1 MEYNFFAT
9 VARMKYIE
17 RWALMRNTYPETL
30 SEHSLEVSMLA
41 HALCV
46 IGNVRYGKHLD
57 ADKAAVIGLYH
68 DASEIITGDMPT
80 PIKYYNNRMKDLFH
94 SIEDEACEK
103 LIGQLPED
111 LQTYYRDYFFK
122 QGDDTEETKYL
133 WKLVKAADKLSAL
146 IKCMEEEKTEASPI
160 DASSLED
167 CAYALPD
174 PTGEEAEA
182 EQARFHTYLMDNFKE
197 SVTSDTVTLHY
208 TVANPADYDLDVPP
222 ATFGDAEI
230 SEDAIASDKKETEDE
245 IAELQSFDY
254 DLLTGSQKYTYDV
267 IKDYLDLNLE
277 SYDYTYLYEPFAYT
291 SGLQTNMPINM
302 SEYKFY
308 NEGDVQ
314 DYLALLGQ
322 LSDYYGKYLDFEQTK
337 IDKGLFMNEHSASEV
352 VRQCEEFIA
361 TPEENL
367 LIATFEDKVRGVEGL
382 SQEQIQDYITQ
393 NHDTVINS
401 VIPCYKNV
409 INFFNAHKDD
419 GQNDL
424 GLAGFEHG
432 KEYYAYLLKDKVGTD
447 KTPEEVIDW
456 LDNAIDDVMYEYQ
469 ATALANYSAYE
480 QYFNDSSDSLYADND
495 PLETINYFKDAFADR
510 FPAMPDVH
518 YTIENVHESLEDI
531 VSPAFY
537 VTTPIDAYDE
547 NSIYLNMGSDGAGDL
562 WSTLAHEGI
571 PGHMYQFTY
580 YLSTNPEP
588 IRSLLNFNG
597 YTEGWA
603 TYVEMMSYDMY
614 KDYPDDSYAD
624 FERINSELNLLV
636 SARVEIGVNYE
647 GWDLAAT
654 QKYLSD
660 NGFSSD
666 GAESIMDYVIAE
678 PVNYQM
684 YVMGWQSFQELRDY
698 AESALGNKFDEQ
710 AFHKVVLDAGPSQF
724 YLIEKLVKQYVK
736 DNL

>member
-1 MEYNFFAT
+1 MWKKFYKKAT
-9 VARMKYIE
+9 
-17 RWALMRNTYPETL
+17 ALALVCAMSVMLTACGDSN
-30 SEHSLEVSMLA
+30 SSWKAASSSLENSVEDA
-41 HALCV
+41 IAA
-46 IGNVRYGKHLD
+46 GN
-57 ADKAAVIGLYH
+57 
-68 DASEIITGDMPT
+68 
-80 PIKYYNNRMKDLFH
+80 
-94 SIEDEACEK
+94 
-103 LIGQLPED
+103 
-111 LQTYYRDYFFK
+111 
-122 QGDDTEETKYL
+122 TEP
-133 WKLVKAADKLSAL
+133 
-146 IKCMEEEKTEASPI
+146 EASPI

-174 PTGEEAEA
+174 PTGEEAKA
-182 EQARFHTYLMDNFKE
+182 EQERFHTYLMDIFKE

-208 TVANPADYDLDVPP
+208 TVANPAHYDLDVPT

-245 IAELQSFDY
+245 ITELQSFDY

-382 SQEQIQDYITQ
+382 SEEQIQDYITQ

-469 ATALANYSAYE
+469 QPRL
-480 QYFNDSSDSLYADND
+480 
-495 PLETINYFKDAFADR
+495 PTILL
-510 FPAMPDVH
+510 M
-518 YTIENVHESLEDI
+518 S
-531 VSPAFY
+531 
-537 VTTPIDAYDE
+537 
-547 NSIYLNMGSDGAGDL
+547 
-562 WSTLAHEGI
+562 STLTI
-571 PGHMYQFTY
+571 PVTAYMRITIRWRR
-580 YLSTNPEP
+580 STTLRMLLPTASLPCLTCITPLKMSMNP
-588 IRSLLNFNG
+588 
-597 YTEGWA
+597 
-603 TYVEMMSYDMY
+603 
-614 KDYPDDSYAD
+614 
-624 FERINSELNLLV
+624 
-636 SARVEIGVNYE
+636 
-647 GWDLAAT
+647 
-654 QKYLSD
+654 
-660 NGFSSD
+660 
-666 GAESIMDYVIAE
+666 
-678 PVNYQM
+678 
-684 YVMGWQSFQELRDY
+684 
-698 AESALGNKFDEQ
+698 
-710 AFHKVVLDAGPSQF
+710 
-724 YLIEKLVKQYVK
+724 
-736 DNL
+736 

>member
-1 MEYNFFAT
+1 M
-9 VARMKYIE
+9 
-17 RWALMRNTYPETL
+17 
-30 SEHSLEVSMLA
+30 
-41 HALCV
+41 
-46 IGNVRYGKHLD
+46 
-57 ADKAAVIGLYH
+57 
-68 DASEIITGDMPT
+68 
-80 PIKYYNNRMKDLFH
+80 
-94 SIEDEACEK
+94 
-103 LIGQLPED
+103 
-111 LQTYYRDYFFK
+111 
-122 QGDDTEETKYL
+122 
-133 WKLVKAADKLSAL
+133 
-146 IKCMEEEKTEASPI
+146 
-160 DASSLED
+160 
-167 CAYALPD
+167 
-174 PTGEEAEA
+174 
-182 EQARFHTYLMDNFKE
+182 MDNFKE

-208 TVANPADYDLDVPP
+208 TVANPAHYDLDVPT

-245 IAELQSFDY
+245 ITELQSFDY

-267 IKDYLDLNLE
+267 IKDYMELYLE

-382 SQEQIQDYITQ
+382 SEEQIQDYITQ

-432 KEYYAYLLKDKVGTD
+432 KEYYAYLLKDMVGTD

-480 QYFNDSSDSLYADND
+480 QYFNDSSDGLYADND

-518 YTIENVHESLEDI
+518 YTVENVHESLEDI

-588 IRSLLNFNG
+588 IRALLNFNG

-647 GWDLAAT
+647 GWDLEAT

-660 NGFSSD
+660 NGFNSD

-698 AESALGNKFDEQ
+698 AESALDNKFDEQ

>member
-1 MEYNFFAT
+1 MWKKFYKKAT
-9 VARMKYIE
+9 
-17 RWALMRNTYPETL
+17 ALALVCAMSVMLTACGDSNN
-30 SEHSLEVSMLA
+30 SSWNAAASSLEDSVEDA
-41 HALCV
+41 IAA
-46 IGNVRYGKHLD
+46 GN
-57 ADKAAVIGLYH
+57 
-68 DASEIITGDMPT
+68 
-80 PIKYYNNRMKDLFH
+80 
-94 SIEDEACEK
+94 
-103 LIGQLPED
+103 
-111 LQTYYRDYFFK
+111 
-122 QGDDTEETKYL
+122 TEP
-133 WKLVKAADKLSAL
+133 
-146 IKCMEEEKTEASPI
+146 EASPI

-518 YTIENVHESLEDI
+518 YTIENVHESLADI

-647 GWDLAAT
+647 GWDLEAT

-660 NGFSSD
+660 NGFNSD

>member
-1 MEYNFFAT
+1 MWKKFYKKAT
-9 VARMKYIE
+9 
-17 RWALMRNTYPETL
+17 ALALVCAMSVMLTACGDSHN
-30 SEHSLEVSMLA
+30 SSWSAASSSLEDSVEA
-41 HALCV
+41 A
-46 IGNVRYGKHLD
+46 IAAGN
-57 ADKAAVIGLYH
+57 
-68 DASEIITGDMPT
+68 
-80 PIKYYNNRMKDLFH
+80 
-94 SIEDEACEK
+94 
-103 LIGQLPED
+103 
-111 LQTYYRDYFFK
+111 
-122 QGDDTEETKYL
+122 TEP
-133 WKLVKAADKLSAL
+133 
-146 IKCMEEEKTEASPI
+146 EASPI
-160 DASSLED
+160 DASTLED

-197 SVTSDTVTLHY
+197 SVTSDTITLHY
-208 TVANPADYDLDVPP
+208 TVANPADYDLDVPT
-222 ATFGDAEI
+222 ATLGDAEI
-230 SEDAIASDKKETEDE
+230 SDEAIASDKKETEDE

-277 SYDYTYLYEPFAYT
+277 SYNYTYLYEPFAYT

-314 DYLALLGQ
+314 DYLAL
-322 LSDYYGKYLDFEQTK
+322 

-352 VRQCEEFIA
+352 IRQCEEFIA

-382 SQEQIQDYITQ
+382 SEEQIQDYITQ

-401 VIPCYKNV
+401 VIPCYRNV
-409 INFFNAHKDD
+409 INFFNAHKED

-469 ATALANYSAYE
+469 TTALANYSAYE
-480 QYFNDSSDSLYADND
+480 QYFNDSSDGLYEDND

-518 YTIENVHESLEDI
+518 YTVENVHESLEDI

-588 IRSLLNFNG
+588 IRALLNFNG

-647 GWDLAAT
+647 GWDLEAT

-660 NGFSSD
+660 NGFNSD